1 MRDFVLATLLCSRL
15 IRVSSELWLSS
26 FGWHIGDGPCC
37 LCFISFFAF
46 NLLLTCI
53 ARASS
58 LCTRITLIVFRLAA
72 LAFYAVDSLIMLGS
86 YDSST
91 VVVCAYACLVKTWL
105 GLFTYASITTTPL
118 SLLIFMYFWVFL

>member
-15 IRVSSELWLSS
+15 IRVSSELWLTS
-26 FGWHIGDGPCC
+26 FGWHIGDRPCC
-37 LCFISFFAF
+37 LCFINFFAF

-58 LCTRITLIVFRLAA
+58 LCTLVTLIVFPLAA

-105 GLFTYASITTTPL
+105 GLFT
-118 SLLIFMYFWVFL
+118 